1 MTQPQ
6 IWAIGGGKGGV
17 GKSFISSNLAITLTH
32 QGFNVVLF
40 DGDLGGANLHTC
52 LGVPNPQKGLSQ
64 FLNHDVEH
72 LSDVACNTPIKNLKL
87 ISGAHDA
94 VGITNLR
101 HTQKIRILKAIKNLD
116 ADYVILDLGAG
127 SNFNT
132 LDFFLL
138 ADVQILVVIPEP
150 TAVENAYRFIKS
162 SFYRQIR
169 YDANDK
175 NIKEILHTVM
185 YRDNIAGVRTP
196 NELLQ
201 YLSDNGYTEFTES
214 QVNKF
219 RPKLILNQIR
229 NEHDRRIGFAMQQA
243 CNKYFGV
250 SFDFVGYV
258 EHSTLV
264 WKSIVQRSPLM
275 TQKVDSPT
283 HEGIY
288 KICDNLIRNNY
299 LTPEHFPQIRKI

>member
-17 GKSFISSNLAITLTH
+17 GKSFISSNLAIALTH
-32 QGFNVVLF
+32 KGFNVVLF

-64 FLNHDVEH
+64 FLSHDAEK
-72 LSDVACNTPIKNLKL
+72 LSDVACSTPVRNLKL

-101 HTQKIRILKAIKNLD
+101 HTQKMRILKAIKNLD

-138 ADVQILVVIPEP
+138 ADIQILVVIPEP

-162 SFYRQIR
+162 GFYRQLR
-169 YDANDK
+169 YNAHDK
-175 NIKEILHTVM
+175 NIKEILYTVM

-196 NELLQ
+196 NELLT
-201 YLSDNGYTEFTES
+201 YLSDHGYADFTKE
-214 QVNKF
+214 QVTLF
-219 RPKLILNQIR
+219 CPKLILNQIR

-243 CNKYFGV
+243 CYKYFGIR
-250 SFDFVGYV
+250 FDFAGYM
-258 EHSTLV
+258 EHSTAV
-264 WKSIVQRSPLM
+264 WKSIVQRKPLM
-275 TQKVDSPT
+275 MQQENSPIQ
-283 HEGIY
+283 EGINQ
-288 KICDNLIRNNY
+288 ICDNLIRNNY
-299 LTPEHFPQIRKI
+299 LKPDHFPLSV